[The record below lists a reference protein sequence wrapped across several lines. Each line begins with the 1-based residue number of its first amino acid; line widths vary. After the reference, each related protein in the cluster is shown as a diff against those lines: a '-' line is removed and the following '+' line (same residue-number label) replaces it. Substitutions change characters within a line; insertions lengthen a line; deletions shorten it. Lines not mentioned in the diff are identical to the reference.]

1 MKIDKKQLRAH
12 WLHELSPFWQKLQ
25 AERLSKLVDESYQ
38 WLSRKEKKHISR
50 PEVWLHQ
57 QLCFFAIF
65 RIEQDLDNFQQIQSR
80 YATYI
85 KNTKHAVTSDERWQH
100 QKTFLQELGYSKK
113 QLRADHAAF
122 KRWFDDS
129 AILDRYQ
136 DSLAQIEAN
145 VEFTLTRLGAVLANY
160 REQFGEHE
168 AYELFRALDIES
180 FSLPILKA
188 SDNKRMLLAMLR
200 CFNTILLA
208 GDEEMA
214 LPGPVESL
222 IYAYANQ
229 AKSLGWVQV
238 ASIEV
243 LLRLGRDTTS
253 ELIRYQ
259 FAKASDDVASFF
271 IRAKLLELALT
282 FQSAFTSEVFEYL
295 ISLARTDKSPLVR
308 QKLLKCLHLLD
319 EPQTQATVDFYLGN
333 ESEPAV
339 MAALWCAYP
348 EMLKRLDCASFLMD
362 RYWRELE
369 KAQREG
375 ASGTQD
381 TQLLRLMIEIIPELY
396 QALNDSDKPVFYE
409 CATEKLTQLNKSH
422 ELTRVRRWSAKV
434 RQYLW
439 FLRHGMSALVTKQ
452 TLDTTKL
459 GAGIKIPVPK
469 DALEQD
475 IARSLSSLAI
485 DSHGFDLE
493 RGRNKLNMRSGYR
506 EKFRLW
512 RWLHEFRIPATDK
525 RQNYSHVHGR
535 VYHGLTYI
543 ASEKLGEMSQTKVPG
558 EPLYIP
564 AEQGWRPYLPLLDQV
579 LSSLD
584 QGWPTKPLRI
594 YTPEGVTNVLP
605 PKNIVKRLWA
615 KLSLSYRFESVA
627 RLRNWQEDSHFDA
640 NDYVNELRKLGF
652 VCSIE
657 GYQESSGVTPVDPR
671 VSRFFASFLPVWT
684 FPELWRDMQNYFYSV
699 YQNTLQQLALF
710 LVALFGFFFGRH
722 LWLNHRFRQARK
734 SIPLVIGGWGTR
746 GKSGTERLKAAL
758 FNSLGIPLVSKSTG
772 CEAQFLFASENRPLR
787 EMFLF
792 RPYDKATIWE
802 QVNLTCLAQR
812 LNVKLFLWEC
822 MGLTPRYIE
831 ILQQQWMRDDIAT
844 ITNCYPD
851 HEDIQGP
858 AGIDIPKVMT
868 RFVPKNSVLITSEDS
883 MSPLLQS
890 AARKQQTD
898 YVPVNWLDSFLLTSD
913 VVNYFPY
920 EEHPTNIA
928 LVLRLAQ
935 WVGVQDEEALKAMAE
950 LVVPDLGVL
959 KVYPITDIDGRR
971 FKFINGMSANERLA
985 ALGNWTRLGLDK
997 LSLDENPDTW
1007 LSVVINN
1014 RADRVARSKVFA
1026 QLMAYDIKA
1035 DHYFLIGN
1043 NLDGLFNY
1051 VEEAWE
1057 SRIDQLFSGDE
1068 TNDSQA
1074 LAELFQALCVELR
1087 VYQSEQ
1093 QVRARA
1099 HAMLQGLQPTL
1110 SLDPESDW
1118 RHGLQQLENTEIPER
1133 YLTDLTRVAESA
1145 EAEQKNYANLLN
1157 QISSSQKPPMEALKT
1172 FLWQSFSSRII
1183 VVEDYHISGPD
1194 LVKKMVSHSPPGLL
1208 NTMMGMQ
1215 NIKGTGLDFIYQ
1227 WQTWNE
1233 VHTEFEK
1240 VKTGQPKLAED
1251 ALKRLAAMTT
1261 YGPLASEYVTQ
1272 SVLEM
1277 RDHKIAQTELFQAEL
1292 NIISGK
1298 VDPLVSESTAEKEA
1312 RPQKS
1317 KAVRFKHWLLQISE
1331 DFLDSGDAVR
1341 RRKKANRIYKDLAAR
1356 RIGVDRAVDEL
1367 KNLNKTQKGGWLQKR
1382 FEKP

>member
-1 MKIDKKQLRAH
+1 MKIDKKQLKIY
-12 WLHELSPFWQKLQ
+12 WLYELTPFWQRLQ
-25 AERLSKLVDESYQ
+25 AERLDDLIDESYQ
-38 WLSRKEKKHISR
+38 WLLRKDKKHVSR
-50 PEVWLHQ
+50 RDVWLHQ
-57 QLCFFAIF
+57 QLCFFAF
-65 RIEQDLDNFQQIQSR
+65 FSIEQSLERFQQAEAR
-80 YATYI
+80 YASYI
-85 KNTKHAVTSDERWQH
+85 KNIKHAATLEERWQH
-100 QKTFLQELGYSKK
+100 QKTFLQGLGYSKK

-136 DSLAQIEAN
+136 DYLAQIEAK
-145 VEFTLTRLGAVLANY
+145 VEFTLTRLGALLAKY
-160 REQFGEHE
+160 REQFGEQD

-180 FSLPILKA
+180 FSLSILK
-188 SDNKRMLLAMLR
+188 SNEKTRMLLAMLR
-200 CFNTILLA
+200 CFSSILQA
-208 GDEEMA
+208 GDQEIA
-214 LPGPVESL
+214 LPGRVESL

-229 AKSLGWVQV
+229 AKSLDWVQV
-238 ASIEV
+238 EAIEV
-243 LLRLGRDTTS
+243 LLRLGKSNTA

-259 FAKASDDVASFF
+259 FEKPSKEGAIFF
-271 IRAKLLELALT
+271 IRAKLLELAMT
-282 FQSAFTSEVFEYL
+282 FQSAFTPEILDHL
-295 ISLARTDKSPLVR
+295 ISLASRDKSPLVR
-308 QKLLKCLHLLD
+308 QKLLKCLHLVD
-319 EPQTQATVDFYLGN
+319 QQRATAIIDDYLGHELVPSVMGAMWVDFHN
-333 ESEPAV
+333 IIE
-339 MAALWCAYP
+339 
-348 EMLKRLDCASFLMD
+348 RLDCDTFLLE
-362 RYWRELE
+362 RYWITLNKE
-369 KAQREG
+369 Q
-375 ASGTQD
+375 STD
-381 TQLLRLMIEIIPELY
+381 LLRLMIEVMPEIYKVLEG
-396 QALNDSDKPVFYE
+396 DSKTAFYE
-409 CATEKLTQLNKSH
+409 NCNETLTHFNTSH

-434 RQYLW
+434 RQHLW
-439 FLRHGMSALVTKQ
+439 LLRHGLNALVSREA
-452 TLDTTKL
+452 LDTCKL
-459 GAGIKIPVPK
+459 GSGMKIPRPRGTS
-469 DALEQD
+469 EQD
-475 IARSLSSLAI
+475 IARSLSALGN
-485 DSHGFDLE
+485 DCHGLDLE
-493 RGRNKLNMRSGYR
+493 FSDNNIRVRSGYR
-506 EKFRLW
+506 EKFRFW
-512 RWLHEFRIPATDK
+512 RWLHEFRVPATDK

-535 VYHGLTYI
+535 VYRGLVYI

-558 EPLYIP
+558 EPLHMP

-584 QGWPTKPLRI
+584 QGWPTEPLRI
-594 YTPEGVTNVLP
+594 YTPEGVTHILP

-615 KLSLSYRFESVA
+615 KLSLSYHFERVA
-627 RLRNWQEDSHFDA
+627 QLRNWQEESHFDA
-640 NDYVNELRKLGF
+640 NSYVQELRKLGF
-652 VCSIE
+652 VCTIE
-657 GYQESSGVTPVDPR
+657 GYQGSSIVTPVDPR
-671 VSRFFASFLPVWT
+671 VSRFFASFLPVWS

-710 LVALFGFFFGRH
+710 LVAIFTFFFGRH

-758 FNSLGIPLVSKSTG
+758 FSSLGIPLVSKSTG

-868 RFVPKNSVLITSEDS
+868 RFVPKKSVLISSEDS

-890 AARKQQTD
+890 AAKQQQTE
-898 YVPVNWLDSFLLTSD
+898 YLPVTWVDSFLLTPD
-913 VVNYFPY
+913 VVDYFPY

-928 LVLRLAQ
+928 LVLRLAR

-959 KVYPITDIDGRR
+959 KVYPIANIDGRQ

-997 LSLDENPDTW
+997 LNIDDNPDTW

-1026 QLMAYDIKA
+1026 QLMADDIKA

-1051 VEEAWE
+1051 IEDAWE
-1057 SRIDQLFSGDE
+1057 RRIDQLFSADE
-1068 TNDSQA
+1068 VRNSQA
-1074 LAELFQALCVELR
+1074 LAEMFQQLCGELR
-1087 VYQSEQ
+1087 VYQSNR
-1093 QVRARA
+1093 QVIARVY
-1099 HAMLQGLQPTL
+1099 AMIEGLQPAQSADNT
-1110 SLDPESDW
+1110 DDW
-1118 RHGLQQLENTEIPER
+1118 RHALQQLESSEISER
-1133 YLTDLTRVAESA
+1133 YRADLLRIAAAA
-1145 EAEQKNYANLLN
+1145 EAEHKEYAALLN
-1157 QISSSQKPPMEALKT
+1157 QVTRSQKPPLDELKR
-1172 FLWQSFSSRII
+1172 FLWQAFSSRII
-1183 VVEDYHISGPD
+1183 LVEDYHISGPD
-1194 LVKKMVSHSPPGLL
+1194 LVKKMASHSPPGLL

-1240 VKTGQPKLAED
+1240 VKTGQAKLAED

-1261 YGPLASEYVTQ
+1261 YGPLASEYVTE
-1272 SVLEM
+1272 SVSLM
-1277 RDHKIAQTELFQAEL
+1277 REHKIAQTELFQAEL
-1292 NIISGK
+1292 NIIAGK
-1298 VDPLVSESTAEKEA
+1298 VEDLTGNAFADQNEA
-1312 RPQKS
+1312 RSRQGI
-1317 KAVRFKHWLLQISE
+1317 AVRIKAWLFQVSE
-1331 DFLDSGDAVR
+1331 DFLDSGDAIR
-1341 RRKKANRIYKDLAAR
+1341 RRKKANLIYKDLADK
-1356 RIGVDRAVDEL
+1356 RIGIDRAVDEL
-1367 KNLNKTQKGGWLQKR
+1367 KGINKSQKGGWLQKR
-1382 FEKP
+1382 FDKSR